1 MKKTMSVI
9 ATVLVGTLGAVG
21 TVHGQSLE
29 EALAIA
35 YSNNPTLL
43 AEQAGLRGTD
53 EGVSQALANWRP
65 TVEMS
70 SSAGVSAIRNNTG
83 TGTTKG
89 QHRDPKSLSLSISQP
104 LYRGGRTVAATREA
118 LNTVKAER
126 ARLDSVEQTVL
137 LEAATAFMNVVR
149 DQAVLE
155 LNTNNE
161 QVLKRQ
167 LEATSDRFRV
177 GEITRTDVHQAEARL
192 ALATADRIQSEGDL
206 EASRAAFQNV
216 VGQAPEKLSPV
227 EPLTGLPGSEEEAIK
242 TAVAGD
248 PGIIALDFDEKALRH
263 NVTEVRGELLPEV
276 TLSAEAS
283 RNLESSSE
291 TSRVTTVKGTVSLSV
306 PLYQTGAVYS
316 RLRAAR
322 QAVAEKRLGIDQA
335 RRDAI
340 EEATR
345 TWEALQTARARIK
358 SLKTSIKA
366 AEVALEGVV
375 RESEVG
381 SRTVLDVL
389 DAEQELLDAKVTL
402 VRAQRDQMVAIF
414 ELKTAMG
421 QFTARHLS
429 LPVALYDPETH
440 FREVRMKWVGGR
452 SSGDVK

>member
-1 MKKTMSVI
+1 MKKPLSVI
-9 ATVLVGTLGAVG
+9 AAVLTGTLGMAGVA
-21 TVHGQSLE
+21 HGQTLE

-43 AEQAGLRGTD
+43 SERASLRGTD
-53 EGVSQALANWRP
+53 EEVPQALANWRP
-65 TVEMS
+65 TVELS
-70 SSAGVSAIRNNTG
+70 SSVGASAIRNNTG

-89 QHRDPKSLSLSISQP
+89 QHREPKSLSLSISQS

-137 LEAATAFMNVVR
+137 LDAATAFMNVVR

-167 LEATSDRFRV
+167 LEATTDRFRV
-177 GEITRTDVHQAEARL
+177 GEITRTDVHQATARL
-192 ALATADRIQSEGDL
+192 ARATADRIQSEGDL

-216 VGQAPEKLSPV
+216 VGQAPEKLPPAQ
-227 EPLTGLPGSEEEAIK
+227 PLGGLPESAEEAIK
-242 TAVAGD
+242 IAVSGD
-248 PGIIALDFDEKALRH
+248 PGIIALEFDEKALRH

-276 TLSAEAS
+276 TLSAGAS
-283 RNLESSSE
+283 RKLESSSE
-291 TSRVTTVKGTVSLSV
+291 TSRVTTVEGTISLSV

-322 QAVAEKRLGIDQA
+322 QAVAEKRLDIDQA

-345 TWEALQTARARIK
+345 TWEALLTARARIK
-358 SLKTSIKA
+358 SLKTGIEA
-366 AEVALEGVV
+366 AKIALEGVV

-414 ELKTAMG
+414 ELKTALG
-421 QFTARHLS
+421 QFTARHLN
-429 LPVALYDPETH
+429 LPVGLYDPEGH